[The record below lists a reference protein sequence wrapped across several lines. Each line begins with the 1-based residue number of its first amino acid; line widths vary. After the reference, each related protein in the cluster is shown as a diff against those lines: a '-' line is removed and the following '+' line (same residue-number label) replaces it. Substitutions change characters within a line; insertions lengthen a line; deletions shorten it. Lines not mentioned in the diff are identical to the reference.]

1 MQQHFFL
8 LVRLVGNVRASA
20 YGVADFGRS
29 SENIWHGFI
38 VLSGVGFRGSRGFP
52 LRKSLSRRSLDGVF
66 ALSIGAL
73 NRRGLFPIVLQN
85 LSKINHQL
93 LLLPP
98 FPNSFRVKL
107 CVPITLS
114 FRSVRVCILPL
125 MHDHFL
131 FSAAFRSPL
140 RCLHRNFNGFHIFFS
155 SSC

>member
-66 ALSIGAL
+66 AL
-73 NRRGLFPIVLQN
+73 NRRGLFSIVLQN
-85 LSKINHQL
+85 LAKINHQL

-131 FSAAFRSPL
+131 FSAAFRTS
-140 RCLHRNFNGFHIFFS
+140 FFVPPVFVS
-155 SSC
+155 IKLLSNEIH

>member
-66 ALSIGAL
+66 ALSIGEASCPL
-73 NRRGLFPIVLQN
+73 YSKTSQKSITSFSYFHHFRIVLGSSFVSRLHSAFVPSGCASCHSCTITFFSPLPFGRPFLFLQFLFPL
-85 LSKINHQL
+85 
-93 LLLPP
+93 
-98 FPNSFRVKL
+98 
-107 CVPITLS
+107 
-114 FRSVRVCILPL
+114 
-125 MHDHFL
+125 
-131 FSAAFRSPL
+131 
-140 RCLHRNFNGFHIFFS
+140 S
-155 SSC
+155 SSRTKFIK

>member
-66 ALSIGAL
+66 ALSIGEASTHCTTQP
-73 NRRGLFPIVLQN
+73 RRLQ
-85 LSKINHQL
+85 SAI
-93 LLLPP
+93 PP
-98 FPNSFRVKL
+98 FIHRRSAYSQRFRNFGHRCFRMLRTVR
-107 CVPITLS
+107 CYTLL
-114 FRSVRVCILPL
+114 RRA
-125 MHDHFL
+125 
-131 FSAAFRSPL
+131 AAFRTS
-140 RCLHRNFNGFHIFFS
+140 FFVPPVFVS
-155 SSC
+155 IKLLSNEIH